1 MQIKICAHRGASGYA
16 PENTLE
22 AFQLALEQGVDAVEL
37 DVHLTRDGELLVA
50 HDEKIDRVSNGSGL
64 ICDQSLAALKKFNF
78 NKVHPEYENA
88 KAPTLKEV
96 YELLMKSGM
105 TINVE
110 LKNNINPYVGME
122 EKCLELAAKMG
133 MEDKI
138 VYSSFNHLSMLR
150 LKELKADSYCGLLY
164 DTILIRPWR
173 YAKDYGMN
181 AIHPP
186 YQHILFFSDYC
197 LKAHKA
203 GIEVNTWTVNSDRDM
218 KRVIE
223 AGADM
228 LITNYPDRAKAL
240 LPV

>member
-1 MQIKICAHRGASGYA
+1 MEIKICAHRGASGYA

-22 AFQLALEQGVDAVEL
+22 AFQLAMEQGADGVEL
-37 DVHLTRDGELLVA
+37 DVHLTRDGELFVA
-50 HDEKIDRVSNGSGL
+50 HDETIDRVSDGSGL
-64 ICDQSLAALKKFNF
+64 IAEQSLAALKKFNF

-96 YELLMKSGM
+96 YELLKKSGM
-105 TINVE
+105 VINVE
-110 LKNNINPYVGME
+110 LKNNINPYPCME

-138 VYSSFNHLSMLR
+138 VYSSFNHLSMLKV
-150 LKELKADSYCGLLY
+150 KELKEDSYCGLLF
-164 DTILIRPWR
+164 DCVLIRPWR
-173 YAKDYGMN
+173 YAKDQGMN

-186 YQHILFFSDYC
+186 YQHILFLPDYC

-203 GIEVNTWTVNSDRDM
+203 GIQVNTWTVNSEREM

-240 LPV
+240 LQV